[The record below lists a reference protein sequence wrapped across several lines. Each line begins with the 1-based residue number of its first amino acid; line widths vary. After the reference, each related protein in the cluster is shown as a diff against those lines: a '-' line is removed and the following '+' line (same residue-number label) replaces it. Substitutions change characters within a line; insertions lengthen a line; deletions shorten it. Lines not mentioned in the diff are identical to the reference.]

1 MKNNDW
7 SKVRSGLTPDDPTV
21 LWRRLSEPPN
31 AALLLFCRRVVL
43 FVRRWWCEG
52 GGAMETDHAR
62 PAAMRFLFEC
72 GRRGGQ
78 SAPIFVATTSHAT
91 KTAAREWRWQ
101 CTVMLPAE
109 DSVQLGCGVLLSFC
123 RLGFCWELGQ
133 ANGTV

>member
-1 MKNNDW
+1 
-7 SKVRSGLTPDDPTV
+7 
-21 LWRRLSEPPN
+21 
-31 AALLLFCRRVVL
+31 
-43 FVRRWWCEG
+43 
-52 GGAMETDHAR
+52 
-62 PAAMRFLFEC
+62 MRFLFEC

-123 RLGFCWELGQ
+123 RLGFCWEWGQ